1 MRRIQQTGY
10 AVSVIVKIKSD
21 FYSENRY
28 AAYELECAVSNF
40 NYQKLIK
47 FIKFKCA
54 VLTEVNTPYFRYD
67 SKFNIFDF

>member
-1 MRRIQQTGY
+1 MRRIQKIEY

-54 VLTEVNTPYFRYD
+54 VLTKVNAPYFRYV
-67 SKFNIFDF
+67 SKFKNF